1 MKILVAGGAGYIGS
15 CTVEYLL
22 EKGHEVAVYDALL
35 NGHRAAV
42 DSRAKFYYGNLADT
56 NELNRVMK
64 DFSPEGVIHF
74 AAFIEVGE
82 SMKDPGKY
90 FTNNVGNAINLAEA
104 AAHAKVRKLV
114 FSSTAAV
121 YGMPD
126 VVPISEKLPKAPIN
140 PYGRSKLMFEQVLD
154 WYQRIYGMQYTALRY
169 FNAAGATAL
178 HGEDHHPETHLIPL
192 VIQAAMGVRP
202 SISIFGTNYATP
214 DRTCIRDYVHVLDLA
229 QAHLLALQQES
240 SDAFNL
246 GSGKGYSVR
255 QVIDTVRK
263 VSGKEFAVK
272 EEERRPGDPDEL
284 IADSTK
290 AKTDL
295 GWKPQYDNLETIVRS
310 AWEWRQELPNGCGDK
325 ALIVYGR

>member
-15 CTVEYLL
+15 CTTEYLL
-22 EKGHEVAVYDALL
+22 EKGHEVAVFDALL

-56 NELNRVMK
+56 AELNRVMK

-90 FTNNVGNAINLAEA
+90 FANNVGNAINLAEA
-104 AAHAKVRKLV
+104 AARAHVRKLV

-126 VVPISEKLPKAPIN
+126 VVPIQETMPKEPIN

-154 WYQRIYGMQYTALRY
+154 WYERIYGMQYTALRY
-169 FNAAGATAL
+169 FNAAGATRI

-202 SISIFGTNYATP
+202 SISIFGTDYKTM
-214 DRTCIRDYVHVLDLA
+214 DGTCIRDYVHVLDLA
-229 QAHLLALQQES
+229 QAHLLALEKDGS
-240 SDAFNL
+240 AAFNL

-272 EEERRPGDPDEL
+272 EEAPRPGDPAEL
-284 IADSTK
+284 IADSTM
-290 AKTDL
+290 AKTRL
-295 GWKPQYDNLETIVRS
+295 GWKPQYDCLETIVRS
-310 AWEWRQELPNGCGDK
+310 AWEWRQEHPNGYGDK
-325 ALIVYGR
+325 S

>member
-56 NELNRVMK
+56 DELNRVMK

-104 AAHAKVRKLV
+104 AARANVRKLV

-154 WYQRIYGMQYTALRY
+154 WYQKIYGMQYTALRY
-169 FNAAGATAL
+169 FNAAGATAV

-202 SISIFGTNYATP
+202 SISIFGTDYKTT
-214 DRTCIRDYVHVLDLA
+214 DGTCIRDYVHVLDLA
-229 QAHLLALQQES
+229 QAHLLALEQDG

-246 GSGKGYSVR
+246 GSGMGYSVR

-272 EEERRPGDPDEL
+272 EESRRPGDPDAL

-290 AKTDL
+290 AKTVL

-310 AWEWRQELPNGCGDK
+310 AWEWRQVHPNGYGDK
-325 ALIVYGR
+325 A

>member
-1 MKILVAGGAGYIGS
+1 MKVLVAGGAGYIGS

-56 NELNRVMK
+56 NELNRVMM
-64 DFSPEGVIHF
+64 DFLPEGVIHF

-104 AAHAKVRKLV
+104 AARAKVRKLV

-121 YGMPD
+121 YGTPKT
-126 VVPISEKLPKAPIN
+126 VPINENMPTEPIN
-140 PYGRSKLMFEQVLD
+140 AYGRTKLMFEQVLE
-154 WYQRIYGMQYTALRY
+154 WYKKIYGMQYTALRY
-169 FNAAGATAL
+169 FNAAGATRFR
-178 HGEDHHPETHLIPL
+178 GEDHHPETHLIPL

-202 SISIFGTNYATP
+202 SISIFGTNYKTP
-214 DRTCIRDYVHVLDLA
+214 DGTCIRDYVHVLDLA
-229 QAHLLALQQES
+229 QAHLLALEKDG

-255 QVIDTVRK
+255 EVIDTVRK
-263 VSGKEFAVK
+263 VSGREFAVK
-272 EEERRPGDPDEL
+272 EEARRPGDPDAL

-290 AKTDL
+290 AKNTL
-295 GWKPQYDNLETIVRS
+295 GWRPQYDNLETIVRS
-310 AWEWRQELPNGCGDK
+310 AWEWRQEHPNGYDDK
-325 ALIVYGR
+325 T